1 MPYNAKNKEEVFRV
15 DRFKVPEAAR
25 AEFTQRAHASHERLR
40 MLPGLVEEHL
50 LESPGEDG
58 TTNVV
63 TIVVWKD
70 AAAFDAAKAIMQ
82 QHYREIGYDP
92 GAALNSLG
100 IEAQMAAYTELP
112 A

>member
-1 MPYNAKNKEEVFRV
+1 MPDSAKNKEQVFRV

-40 MLPGLVEEHL
+40 MLPGFVEGHL

-63 TIVVWKD
+63 TIVVWRD
-70 AAAFDAAKAIMQ
+70 AAAFDRAKAIVQ
-82 QHYREIGYDP
+82 EHYREIGYDP

-100 IEAQMAAYTELP
+100 IKADMAAYTELH

>member
-40 MLPGLVEEHL
+40 MLP
-50 LESPGEDG
+50 
-58 TTNVV
+58 
-63 TIVVWKD
+63 
-70 AAAFDAAKAIMQ
+70 AIMQ